1 MLSINVTREQRCM
14 ENVELHEGGGG
25 TGLVKGVGWRV
36 LVVGVICK
44 TISVSFAHPLLYV
57 GRAALAVAIVAVSV
71 VVVVALVDGRD

>member
-1 MLSINVTREQRCM
+1 M
-14 ENVELHEGGGG
+14 
-25 TGLVKGVGWRV
+25 
-36 LVVGVICK
+36 VGVICK